1 MSKLTDEAA
10 QAGIDSF
17 MATFGRFPEQFA
29 LLHQHAPAA
38 FAGYGLM
45 RNAVMQDRPQGAL
58 DLKTKELVFA
68 LLDTLGGNRQGAENH
83 AKAAVKL
90 GLTVPELAEGL
101 VQVIMV
107 GGITTWN
114 MVGQHVLRACLPQAP
129 DEPDGGAGEAG
140 GGPG

>member
-1 MSKLTDEAA
+1 MTDLTEEAA
-10 QAGIDSF
+10 RAGIASF
-17 MATFGRFPEQFA
+17 MATFGRLPDQFA
-29 LLHQHAPAA
+29 LLHEHAPAA

-45 RNAVMQDRPQGAL
+45 RSALMQDRPQAAL

-68 LLDTLGGNRQGAENH
+68 LLDTLAGNRAGAENH
-83 AKAAVKL
+83 AKAAMKL

-114 MVGQHVLRACLPQAP
+114 LVGQHVLRACLPPPPA
-129 DEPDGGAGEAG
+129 
-140 GGPG
+140 

>member
-1 MSKLTDEAA
+1 MDDLTERAA
-10 QAGIDSF
+10 QAGFDSF
-17 MATFGRFPEQFA
+17 TATFGRVPDQFA

-45 RNAVMQDRPQGAL
+45 RGALMRDRPEAAL

-68 LLDTLGGNRQGAENH
+68 LLDTLAGNAAGAKNH
-83 AKAAVKL
+83 AAAAMRL
-90 GLTVPELAEGL
+90 GLTIPELAEGL

-114 MVGQHVLRACLPQAP
+114 LVGAEVLRHCIGETPVPERP
-129 DEPDGGAGEAG
+129 DREGG
-140 GGPG
+140 